1 MSSGLNRFQ
10 IGRDTWVVN
19 TVWSGK
25 PSKVMTDAEHG
36 AAAPTSA
43 SDTTSA
49 FKLLVILVFQL
60 KFRHTRAP
68 LAGIS
73 EEASDGCHDTG
84 IPQRRSTLGET
95 PQHCKRWSL
104 PGKGITN

>member
-1 MSSGLNRFQ
+1 MVAPAKVTPEPKS
-10 IGRDTWVVN
+10 WVVN

-49 FKLLVILVFQL
+49 FKLLVILVSQ
-60 KFRHTRAP
+60 KRGDNRERFRLQTKHYPVGLWQFISNKRAKIKTV
-68 LAGIS
+68 LIS
-73 EEASDGCHDTG
+73 SC
-84 IPQRRSTLGET
+84 
-95 PQHCKRWSL
+95 
-104 PGKGITN
+104 

>member
-1 MSSGLNRFQ
+1 MVAPAKVTPEPKS
-10 IGRDTWVVN
+10 WVVN

-49 FKLLVILVFQL
+49 FKLLVILVSQ
-60 KFRHTRAP
+60 KKGDNRERFRLQTKHYP
-68 LAGIS
+68 VGFGNL
-73 EEASDGCHDTG
+73 
-84 IPQRRSTLGET
+84 
-95 PQHCKRWSL
+95 
-104 PGKGITN
+104 